1 MLIHDIADYA
11 IAERARSLPDEIFHH
26 AKRAVIDWCAT
37 TAPGSVLMPATGLIK
52 ALDEDVGRG
61 NARLFPSAM
70 AATMRGAAVINA
82 AASHTVEFDDI
93 FRDAIY
99 HPGTATI
106 SSALAAAETYNSSG
120 EDFLRAVIIGY
131 EISTR
136 IALVMGREHYKYW
149 HNTATNGS
157 FGATAAVA
165 TVLKLNRD
173 QFANAIG
180 LVGTM
185 AAGLQQAFR
194 SDSHG
199 KPMHSAHAAESGV
212 LCARSAAQG
221 VTGALDILE
230 GEVGY
235 GTAMSRDCD
244 WTTAT
249 RGLGEHYNIAC
260 MTFKNHACCGHA
272 FAAIDAALA
281 LRERHSLKPGDIKR
295 IRVGGYSATIDTCGS
310 KRHSTPF
317 EGKFSLAYLIATAIA
332 HGSVRLSAF
341 TDERLNDP
349 ATESLIHKID
359 LYLDPDIDAAFPR
372 ARSARIQIE
381 TFGGTVLEQF
391 QPTRKGDP
399 DMPFSDDEVSAKF
412 TEMVSP
418 VTGDNVAKALLARCW
433 SLKTLGSMRDLPMA
447 SPEICERKNSR
458 AWS

>member
-11 IAERARSLPDEIFHH
+11 IGERTHRLSEEIIHH
-26 AKRAVIDWCAT
+26 AKRAVIDWCAA
-37 TAPGSVLMPATGLIK
+37 TAPGSVVMPATGLVK
-52 ALDEDVGRG
+52 ALHEDIGRG
-61 NARLFPSAM
+61 NARLFPSGNR
-70 AATMRGAAVINA
+70 ATLRGAAVINA

-106 SSALAAAETYNSSG
+106 SSALAAAEAYDISG

-165 TVLKLNRD
+165 TILKLNRD

-180 LVGTM
+180 LAGTM

-194 SDSHG
+194 TDSHG

-212 LCARSAAQG
+212 VCALSAAQG

-235 GTAMSRDCD
+235 GTAMSKDCD
-244 WTTAT
+244 WSIAT
-249 RGLGEHYNIAC
+249 RGLGEHYNITR
-260 MTFKNHACCGHA
+260 MTFKNHACCG
-272 FAAIDAALA
+272 
-281 LRERHSLKPGDIKR
+281 LKPRDIKR
-295 IRVGGYSATIDTCGS
+295 ISVGGYSATIDTCSS
-310 KRHSTPF
+310 KRHATPF
-317 EGKFSLAYLIATAIA
+317 EGKFSLAYLIATAIV
-332 HGSVRLSAF
+332 HGSVRLDAF
-341 TDERLNDP
+341 SDERLNDH
-349 ATESLIHKID
+349 TTGSLIDRVD
-359 LYLDPDIDAAFPR
+359 LHLDADIDATFPGV
-372 ARSARIQIE
+372 RSARIRIE
-381 TFGGTVLEQF
+381 TVDGQVLEHF

-399 DMPFSDDEVSAKF
+399 DMPLSDDELSSKF
-412 TEMVSP
+412 TELVAP
-418 VTGDNVAKALLARCW
+418 VTGNGVAQALLDCCW
-433 SLKTLGSMRDLPMA
+433 SLKTLGSVRDLPMA
-447 SPEICERKNSR
+447 LFAESDRQSERAR
-458 AWS
+458 I

>member
-11 IAERARSLPDEIFHH
+11 IGERTHRLSEEIFHH
-26 AKRAVIDWCAT
+26 AKRAVIDWCAA
-37 TAPGSVLMPATGLIK
+37 TAPGSVVMPATGLVK
-52 ALDEDVGRG
+52 ALHEDIDRG
-61 NARLFPSAM
+61 NARLFPSGNR
-70 AATMRGAAVINA
+70 ATLRGAAVINA

-106 SSALAAAETYNSSG
+106 SSALAAAEAHDISG

-165 TVLKLNRD
+165 TILKLNRD

-180 LVGTM
+180 LAGTM

-194 SDSHG
+194 TDSHG

-212 LCARSAAQG
+212 VCAQSAAQG

-235 GTAMSRDCD
+235 GTAMSKDCD
-244 WTTAT
+244 WSIAT
-249 RGLGEHYNIAC
+249 RGLGEHYNITR

-272 FAAIDAALA
+272 FAAVDAALT
-281 LRERHSLKPGDIKR
+281 LRERHGLKPRNIKG
-295 IRVGGYSATIDTCGS
+295 ISVGGYSATIDTCSS
-310 KRHSTPF
+310 KRHATPF
-317 EGKFSLAYLIATAIA
+317 EGKFSLAYLIATAIV
-332 HGSVRLSAF
+332 HGSVRLDAF
-341 TDERLNDP
+341 SDERLNDP
-349 ATESLIHKID
+349 TTESLIDRVD
-359 LYLDPDIDAAFPR
+359 LYLDPDIDATFPGV
-372 ARSARIQIE
+372 RSAKIRIE
-381 TFGGTVLEQF
+381 TVGGQVLEHF

-399 DMPFSDDEVSAKF
+399 DMPLSDDELSSKF
-412 TEMVSP
+412 SELVAP
-418 VTGDNVAKALLARCW
+418 VTGNGVAQALLDRCW

-447 SPEICERKNSR
+447 SFDESERQSAR
-458 AWS
+458 ARI

>member
-11 IAERARSLPDEIFHH
+11 VAERTRPLPDEIFHH
-26 AKRAVIDWCAT
+26 AKRAVIDWCAS

-52 ALDEDVGRG
+52 AMEEDVDRG
-61 NARLFPSAM
+61 NARLFPSGIP
-70 AATMRGAAVINA
+70 ATLHGAAVINA

-106 SSALAAAETYNSSG
+106 SSALAAAETYNTSG
-120 EDFLRAVIIGY
+120 EVFLRAVIVGY

-165 TVLKLNRD
+165 TVLKLDRN
-173 QFANAIG
+173 QFANALG
-180 LVGTM
+180 LAGTM

-212 LCARSAAQG
+212 LSAQAAARG

-235 GTAMSRDCD
+235 GTAMGKSCD
-244 WTTAT
+244 WSIAT
-249 RGLGEHYNIAC
+249 KGLGKHYNITR

-272 FAAIDAALA
+272 FAAIDAAMT
-281 LRERHSLKPGDIKR
+281 LRERHALKPNDIKR
-295 IRVGGYSATIDTCGS
+295 ITIGCYSAAIDTCRS
-310 KRHSTPF
+310 KKHSTLF
-317 EGKFSLAYLIATAIA
+317 EGKFSLAYLVATVIV
-332 HGSVRLSAF
+332 HGSVRLDAF
-341 TDERLNDP
+341 SDERLNDS
-349 ATESLIHKID
+349 ATGSLIDKVD
-359 LYLDPDIDAAFPR
+359 LLLDPEIDAAFPKV
-372 ARSARIQIE
+372 RSARIEIE
-381 TFGGTVLEQF
+381 TIDGTVLKHF

-399 DMPFSDDEVSAKF
+399 DMPLSDNDLNAKF
-412 TEMVSP
+412 AELVAPVS
-418 VTGDNVAKALLARCW
+418 GDGATHALLESCW
-433 SLKTLGSMRDLPMA
+433 SLETLGSVRDLPMA
-447 SPEICERKNSR
+447 SSETWQKQNAR
-458 AWS
+458 ART